1 MQTNNVSH
9 TGFADLLQGQPLHCI
24 PTIYQDETLYSWC
37 ARYHRISGSISAAST
52 SQRLFG
58 SKTSGFV
65 VDFPGRLEYFSSVT
79 ASIFGTP
86 TQIIRNH
93 TLYPLYSAFRP
104 PQTMAKIENLMLGN
118 SVERVKFILGLPASR
133 AATSHPLK
141 FCRSCAQDE
150 IIERGI
156 ASWWRDHQ
164 WPTVWIC
171 TKHQRVLEYIH
182 ASYGGHKLTAWL
194 TPDSLHDSD
203 HIWHPRISENNL
215 PDIERLSRI
224 TLEIAK
230 KNEYFRPEIMR
241 LIFTLKLRKNGWI
254 IPSGMLDWPGILD
267 SFIARYCE
275 LEELPGFGFIR
286 DIRGD
291 SAGILGPML
300 RGSKRIQ
307 HPTKYL
313 LLINLLFETPKHFF
327 DLYHEHAS
335 NDQPEKYTDHL
346 KHVDANTLNSS
357 LTTLVVGKGTSLNQ
371 AAQLLGISVQ
381 RVISW
386 AKKNKIEYKKRP
398 RKNGQDFQLLLN
410 QLLEVGAPR
419 EVISQTLSVSRK
431 WITAYLARHPVHK
444 EEWEVATLN
453 SATRARRAELVKILA
468 HHPGA
473 NQKAICSIPGNPF
486 QWLRRND
493 PVWLEENLPFFN
505 IKKRHQEI
513 V

>member
-1 MQTNNVSH
+1 MQTNNASH
-9 TGFADLLQGQPLHCI
+9 AGFADLLQGQPLHCI

-37 ARYHRISGSISAAST
+37 ARYHRISGSISAVST

-58 SKTSGFV
+58 SKTAGFV
-65 VDFPGRLEYFSSVT
+65 VDFPGKLGYFSGVT
-79 ASIFGTP
+79 ASILGSP
-86 TQIIRNH
+86 TQIIRDH
-93 TLYPLYSAFRP
+93 TLYPLYAAFRP
-104 PQTMAKIENLMLGN
+104 LQTMAKIENLMLGN
-118 SVERVKFILGLPASR
+118 SVERVKFVLGLPASR

-141 FCRSCAQDE
+141 FCRSCAQE
-150 IIERGI
+150 ELFERGI
-156 ASWWRDHQ
+156 ASWWRNHQ
-164 WPTVWIC
+164 WPTAWVC
-171 TKHQRVLEYIH
+171 NRHQRVLEHIH
-182 ASYGGHKLTAWL
+182 SSHGGHKLTAWL
-194 TPDSLHDSD
+194 TPDSLPNSD
-203 HIWHPRISENNL
+203 RICHPSISDNDL
-215 PDIERLSRI
+215 PGLNRLTCI
-224 TLEIAK
+224 TQKIAE
-230 KNEYFRPEIMR
+230 KNVFLRSDIMR
-241 LIFTLKLRKNGWI
+241 LIFTLELRQRAWI
-254 IPSGMLDWPGILD
+254 KPSGMLDWPAILD
-267 SFIARYCE
+267 TFIARYGG
-275 LEELPGFGFIR
+275 LEALPGFGFIR

-313 LLINLLFETPKHFF
+313 LLIDLLFDTPKHFF
-327 DLYHEHAS
+327 NLYHEHAS
-335 NDQPEKYTDHL
+335 NDHPEQYTDQL
-346 KHVDANTLNSS
+346 KHIDANTLSSS

-371 AAQLLGISVQ
+371 AAHLLGISVQ

-386 AKKNKIEYKKRP
+386 AKKNRIEYKKRP

-453 SATRARRAELVKILA
+453 SATRARRVELVKILA